1 MVHTLAAVAF
11 ELPKSSLYHRMKR
24 RQNRRKAH
32 EGDQILSPAAEK
44 AVVKW
49 ILKLD
54 DHGFPPRL
62 DRLWQMV
69 EKLARYE
76 AEGRHNKVWDHIGKN
91 WITQFLNRH
100 TSLASKLAV
109 RMDRQRVYANN
120 AKVILDHFRKLSKII
135 RDERMKPAAI
145 TNVDEKG
152 IMLGISSKTKVI
164 TRRGKKN
171 PYVKQHGEREMVT
184 LVEAVTAHGYIFPTF
199 LITKGKVHTYGS
211 FGNLTPEDV
220 KEQARF
226 AKSPKGWTD
235 DELGY
240 YWLTEVYEPCSRKF
254 IRPGEK
260 RLLILD
266 GHTSHV
272 NVEFCEFCKAHDI
285 VLFCLPPHSTHLLQ
299 PLDVGL
305 FAPLQQ
311 AYSKAVE
318 DYFLATGVGISH
330 RQFLPLYKRARDQA
344 YTKTN
349 IESAFRK
356 AGIVPLNP
364 RAVLDT
370 TATQRAQA
378 QPASIPNSFPLDRT
392 PYTKCQLRQQTN
404 RALTFVKTATE
415 GEICNLILKFSHAV
429 EYGLTATEVA
439 EADMQRLRA
448 QMKVA
453 KSVKKDNRVV
463 SKARVLT
470 AGNALHV
477 MDEAARTKSP
487 ISVEKPNLRNRNLL
501 FGTFLQA
508 LKPHANLQKSPLP
521 ARLELLQPTSPSPS
535 LQKPCGSPFLPHNLA
550 QW

>member
-1 MVHTLAAVAF
+1 
-11 ELPKSSLYHRMKR
+11 
-24 RQNRRKAH
+24 
-32 EGDQILSPAAEK
+32 
-44 AVVKW
+44 
-49 ILKLD
+49 
-54 DHGFPPRL
+54 
-62 DRLWQMV
+62 MV

-299 PLDVGL
+299 PLGVGL
-305 FAPLQQ
+305 FAPLSC
-311 AYSKAVE
+311 A
-318 DYFLATGVGISH
+318 G
-330 RQFLPLYKRARDQA
+330 LP
-344 YTKTN
+344 
-349 IESAFRK
+349 
-356 AGIVPLNP
+356 
-364 RAVLDT
+364 
-370 TATQRAQA
+370 
-378 QPASIPNSFPLDRT
+378 
-392 PYTKCQLRQQTN
+392 
-404 RALTFVKTATE
+404 
-415 GEICNLILKFSHAV
+415 
-429 EYGLTATEVA
+429 
-439 EADMQRLRA
+439 
-448 QMKVA
+448 
-453 KSVKKDNRVV
+453 
-463 SKARVLT
+463 
-470 AGNALHV
+470 
-477 MDEAARTKSP
+477 
-487 ISVEKPNLRNRNLL
+487 
-501 FGTFLQA
+501 
-508 LKPHANLQKSPLP
+508 
-521 ARLELLQPTSPSPS
+521 
-535 LQKPCGSPFLPHNLA
+535 
-550 QW
+550 

>member
-1 MVHTLAAVAF
+1 MFQKALQALKDGTYTSVAEAAVAF
-11 ELPKSSLYHRMKR
+11 ELLKSSLYHRMR
-24 RQNRRKAH
+24 GRQNRRKAH

-69 EKLARYE
+69 EKLAINEREALRARYE

-211 FGNLTPEDV
+211 FENLAPEDV

-254 IRPGEK
+254 IRPGESGCSSSTD
-260 RLLILD
+260 IH
-266 GHTSHV
+266 HTS
-272 NVEFCEFCKAHDI
+272 
-285 VLFCLPPHSTHLLQ
+285 
-299 PLDVGL
+299 
-305 FAPLQQ
+305 
-311 AYSKAVE
+311 
-318 DYFLATGVGISH
+318 
-330 RQFLPLYKRARDQA
+330 
-344 YTKTN
+344 
-349 IESAFRK
+349 
-356 AGIVPLNP
+356 
-364 RAVLDT
+364 
-370 TATQRAQA
+370 
-378 QPASIPNSFPLDRT
+378 
-392 PYTKCQLRQQTN
+392 
-404 RALTFVKTATE
+404 
-415 GEICNLILKFSHAV
+415 
-429 EYGLTATEVA
+429 
-439 EADMQRLRA
+439 M
-448 QMKVA
+448 
-453 KSVKKDNRVV
+453 
-463 SKARVLT
+463 
-470 AGNALHV
+470 
-477 MDEAARTKSP
+477 
-487 ISVEKPNLRNRNLL
+487 
-501 FGTFLQA
+501 
-508 LKPHANLQKSPLP
+508 
-521 ARLELLQPTSPSPS
+521 
-535 LQKPCGSPFLPHNLA
+535 
-550 QW
+550 